1 MKTKTAGS
9 KRKSI
14 GAAGIEY
21 ALLLTFV
28 ALAMAG
34 FRLSV
39 KTSTGAIWNN
49 TSTGLS
55 SMVSSRQSGGGG
67 SDDGN
72 GNGNNGNGNGNG
84 NGHGH
89 HGD

>member
-1 MKTKTAGS
+1 MKTKITGN

-39 KTSTGAIWNN
+39 KTSTGAIWNKAA
-49 TSTGLS
+49 TGLS
-55 SMVSSRQSGGGG
+55 SMASSGHSGGGG

-72 GNGNNGNGNGNG
+72 GNNGNGNGNG
-84 NGHGH
+84 SGHGH